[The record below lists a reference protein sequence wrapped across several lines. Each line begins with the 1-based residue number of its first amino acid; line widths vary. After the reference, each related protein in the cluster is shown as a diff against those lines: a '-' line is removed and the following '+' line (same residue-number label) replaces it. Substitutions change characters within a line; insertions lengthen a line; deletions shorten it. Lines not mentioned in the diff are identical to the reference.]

1 MSPKKESNT
10 TEAAYQSVIKH
21 LSDFET
27 DTHVSPNIN
36 NEMAELLF

>member
-1 MSPKKESNT
+1 MSPKTENNT

-27 DTHVSPNIN
+27 DTHVLTNIN
-36 NEMAELLF
+36 TEMAKLLF